1 MQELESENAS
11 RARWARHEEPSAT
24 FVTRSDRD
32 ERAIRLACHLLM
44 AGIALERQVITLV
57 RARSR

>member
-1 MQELESENAS
+1 MQERVSGKAEQFLWVGDHESPLS
-11 RARWARHEEPSAT
+11 S
-24 FVTRSDRD
+24 RSDRD
-32 ERAIRLACHLLM
+32 KRAIKLACDLLV